1 MTGAKVYPTFGDHE
15 WAARCKLLYEERQQ
29 TIHNQEHT
37 SASLQS
43 SHELI
48 IEKAVCLA
56 LEKTES
62 EWGEP
67 PAHFAFFLMGSG
79 GRLEQSFWSDQ
90 DHGLVFESSNE
101 EDEAYFLHLGREI
114 VYVLEK
120 VGYERCDGKVMASN
134 PKWCCSYS
142 DWEKQLNSW
151 LHEDKWETLRY
162 ILTFVDARSISGEY
176 EMVRRLKQ
184 TLFKMI
190 HGQPR
195 LLRRLTEN
203 TGRLKKGLG
212 LFNQLLVETKGK
224 HKGKFD
230 FKQIVLFP
238 YVNGLRLLAIEQH
251 ILSTSTIERFQ
262 QLPSKYEQFKQ
273 VQQSFERLLEAR
285 LSWQKEIKQYEQI
298 HHLSLEQ
305 LSRDERKQLKAWVK
319 EGHQLYQNIERLI
332 QRVN

>member
-15 WAARCKLLYEERQQ
+15 WDAQYKHLYDQRQQ

-37 SASLQS
+37 SASLQN
-43 SHELI
+43 SHEQI
-48 IEKAVCLA
+48 IKKAVCLA
-56 LEKTES
+56 LEKTKS

-79 GRLEQSFWSDQ
+79 GRFEQSFWSDQ
-90 DHGLVFESSNE
+90 DHGLVFDSSIE
-101 EDEAYFLHLGREI
+101 EDEAYFLHLGGDI
-114 VYVLEK
+114 VYALEK

-134 PKWCCSYS
+134 PKWCCSYAK
-142 DWEKQLNSW
+142 WEEQLKSW

-162 ILTFVDARSISGEY
+162 TLTFVDSRSIIGKH
-176 EMVRRLKQ
+176 EMVEQLKQ

-190 HGQPR
+190 SSQPY

-203 TGRLKKGLG
+203 TGKIKKGLG

-238 YVNGLRLLAIEQH
+238 YVNGLRLLAIEQE

-262 QLPSKYEQFKQ
+262 QLPSRYEQFKQ
-273 VQQSFERLLEAR
+273 LQLSFEQLLEHRLL
-285 LSWQKEIKQYEQI
+285 WQKEIERYEKI

-305 LSRDERKQLKAWVK
+305 LSPDERKQLKSWVR
-319 EGHQLYQNIERLI
+319 EGRQLYQNIERLL